1 MEIRHVFDDHS
12 YEVLHVLRLAALHQ
26 KREFALIGDYA
37 GIEFELPQ
45 LGDREVDDVGDVLG
59 KFSGFA

>member
-1 MEIRHVFDDHS
+1 MEILHVFDDHS
-12 YEVLHVLRLAALHQ
+12 YEVLNVLRLAALHQ
-26 KREFALIGDYA
+26 KREFALVSDYA

-45 LGDREVDDVGDVLG
+45 LGDHEVDDVGDFLG